1 MGIRVF
7 HVDEPDEM
15 LPMIASD
22 ARLIVWLGT
31 GSETANM
38 NYVRMQSGEEN
49 VPHNHPVSEDTIFVL
64 SGKGTIAD
72 LTNDKVLDFE
82 AGQVIH
88 VPPGIQHQVRGDR
101 GEEIVSVGGPS
112 PADKALLRAAGVLS
126 EGG

>member
-7 HVDEPDEM
+7 HRDKPDQM

-22 ARLIVWLGT
+22 ARLIVWPGT

-38 NYVRMQSGEEN
+38 NYVHMQPGEEN
-49 VPHNHPVSEDTIFVL
+49 VPHNHPISEDTIFVL

-72 LTNDKVLDFE
+72 ITNDTVLEFE

-88 VPPGIQHQVRGDR
+88 VPPGVYHQVRGDR
-101 GEEIVSVGGPS
+101 GTEIVSVGGPS
-112 PADKALLRAAGVLS
+112 PADKALLRAAGVLP
-126 EGG
+126 EE